1 MSTGFTLIDTERE
14 GRIIRQTYARGLGQA
29 GCLVLVSTT
38 VYSQVERMAEPGRPA
53 GGVMSTD
60 EMIANCPIETVSESL
75 AYVPGVKIGD
85 EGLQVIEGYG
95 ETPTAPQIPE
105 ESSE

>member
-1 MSTGFTLIDTERE
+1 MTGFTLIDTERE

-38 VYSQVERMAEPGRPA
+38 VYSQIEKMAQPGQPA
-53 GGVMSTD
+53 GGIMSTD
-60 EMIANCPIETVSESL
+60 EMISNCPIETVTESL

-95 ETPTAPQIPE
+95 ETPQTPVFPE
-105 ESSE
+105 EGSE